1 MSPAMSAFALSS
13 IMMFTLCN
21 SEPVPMEHLTLH
33 GVETFVNWSNEQDDQ
48 EVMTVMLLFHGCNNQ
63 GYDWFRKPEEI
74 SFLREALS
82 HTISL
87 VAFTTPRH
95 RGNFCWPSEGSEF
108 EEVRDLIG
116 KALLELLQLKAKS
129 ASIASSASSSLILVG
144 ASSGGNFAS
153 RLPAAWSKLQM
164 IKVAAFLSV
173 VSPTS
178 FVRKAELVEEPGPD
192 FPPTGLVYMPKDKT
206 FASEEAVA
214 TLLQS
219 LHGAGVAAKAWPVA
233 PRPVTPRDLS
243 ARLKLAGISV
253 KEESANEFMEAL
265 VDMELVKD
273 GEVMEDPR
281 RVPWHRAVGL
291 LDKDTPLRGEH
302 RQHRLRCVEE
312 ILNRAWAQHEFGS
325 DAEVLQWLLSHAHG
339 QVGVRTHH
347 EL

>member
-1 MSPAMSAFALSS
+1 MRCRLTGLEVLEVEVRFQCTHTFQCAMDSATQSFLFDLPLWWSEKQMPTVGRYLLCPTRAALSTGAKLMSPAMSAFALSS

-129 ASIASSASSSLILVG
+129 ASTASSASSSLILVG
-144 ASSGGNFAS
+144 ASSGGNFARES
-153 RLPAAWSKLQM
+153 QTTQRDPIESHEASQPW
-164 IKVAAFLSV
+164 
-173 VSPTS
+173 
-178 FVRKAELVEEPGPD
+178 
-192 FPPTGLVYMPKDKT
+192 GLWKHEDWGHGYQPRG
-206 FASEEAVA
+206 ASCR
-214 TLLQS
+214 
-219 LHGAGVAAKAWPVA
+219 W
-233 PRPVTPRDLS
+233 
-243 ARLKLAGISV
+243 
-253 KEESANEFMEAL
+253 
-265 VDMELVKD
+265 
-273 GEVMEDPR
+273 
-281 RVPWHRAVGL
+281 
-291 LDKDTPLRGEH
+291 
-302 RQHRLRCVEE
+302 
-312 ILNRAWAQHEFGS
+312 
-325 DAEVLQWLLSHAHG
+325 
-339 QVGVRTHH
+339 
-347 EL
+347 

>member
-1 MSPAMSAFALSS
+1 MRCRLTGLEVLEVEVRFQCTHTFQCAMDSATQSFLFDLPLWWSEKQMPTVGRYLLCPTRAALSTGAKLMSPAMSAFALSS

-129 ASIASSASSSLILVG
+129 ASSTSSSLILVG
-144 ASSGGNFAS
+144 ASSGGNFARES
-153 RLPAAWSKLQM
+153 QTTQRDPIESHEATQPW
-164 IKVAAFLSV
+164 
-173 VSPTS
+173 
-178 FVRKAELVEEPGPD
+178 
-192 FPPTGLVYMPKDKT
+192 GLWKHEDWGHGYQPRG
-206 FASEEAVA
+206 ASCR
-214 TLLQS
+214 
-219 LHGAGVAAKAWPVA
+219 W
-233 PRPVTPRDLS
+233 
-243 ARLKLAGISV
+243 
-253 KEESANEFMEAL
+253 
-265 VDMELVKD
+265 
-273 GEVMEDPR
+273 
-281 RVPWHRAVGL
+281 
-291 LDKDTPLRGEH
+291 
-302 RQHRLRCVEE
+302 
-312 ILNRAWAQHEFGS
+312 
-325 DAEVLQWLLSHAHG
+325 
-339 QVGVRTHH
+339 
-347 EL
+347 